1 MSIID
6 WKEKAIQLRKSNSW
20 TQTYKII
27 QLDNPELTDSKI
39 RDAVR
44 SKQKSTTPKASSN
57 SKRPTLVFSDTHYPY
72 HHKGYLEFLK
82 ETHKKFNCKEEVIC
96 VGDLVDHHAI
106 SRFNS
111 EPDAMGD
118 IDEFRIAQREIQ
130 RLVKAFPKGVLTTG
144 NHDLIP
150 HRQSATLGI
159 SKRYMKSFS
168 QLWDLP
174 KTWRVV
180 DDIIID
186 NVLYSHG
193 MNAGGKDGALNKA
206 VAEQISN
213 VQGHIHS
220 FGGCKYIASKRNLI
234 FGLNTGCLCSPNAL
248 AFAYGKH
255 ARYRPTLGCGIVYS
269 SREAYFI
276 PWNLE

>member
-1 MSIID
+1 MNIID
-6 WKEKAIQLRKSNSW
+6 WKTKAVELRKFNSW
-20 TQTYKII
+20 TETYRII
-27 QLDNPELTDSKI
+27 RLNNPELTDNKI

-44 SKQKSTTPKASSN
+44 SKQPK
-57 SKRPTLVFSDTHYPY
+57 KHVEVVRDKPTLVFSDLHLPY
-72 HHKGYLEFLK
+72 HHEGYLEFLK
-82 ETHKKFNCKEEVIC
+82 ETHERFNCKEEVIC

-106 SRFNS
+106 SRFNT

-118 IDEFRIAQREIQ
+118 IDEFRIAHKEIQ
-130 RLVKAFPKGVLTTG
+130 RLVKAFPKAVITLG
-144 NHDLIP
+144 NHDNIS
-150 HRQSATLGI
+150 HRQAASLGI
-159 SKRYMKSFS
+159 SQRYMKSFS

-174 KTWRVV
+174 NTWKVV

-234 FGLNTGCLCSPNAL
+234 FGLNTGCLCSPNSL

-255 ARYRPTLGCGIVYS
+255 ARYRPTLGAGIVFNDKF
-269 SREAYFI
+269 AMFV
-276 PWNLE
+276 PWILE